1 MHRTFVF
8 LILLTI
14 CVPGCH
20 LWGWGKKSPEADS
33 RIVDNFSR
41 TSDEET
47 DDKRDDDLPS
57 GAFAKQNGRSEDP
70 GTGLSSRSREIEKN
84 LGYR

>member
-1 MHRTFVF
+1 MFRTFIL
-8 LILLTI
+8 LILLTL

-41 TSDEET
+41 TNVEDDEEENNN
-47 DDKRDDDLPS
+47 DLPS